1 MKYPPREECLINA
14 LGDDN
19 GESDMPL
26 AKLKQRSKPGDSPQV
41 ETVTYIIGV
50 MHILLIFC
58 VVSFLLRSHFEDGS
72 CTLGGALLK
81 AVSHLLPHPGPELH
95 GFSEE
100 GPYLEIYG
108 LFLPVLSQISIPCS
122 PPLSWSL
129 VLALISP
136 PHCAVVR
143 VYHATCKILIL
154 A

>member
-26 AKLKQRSKPGDSPQV
+26 AKLKQRSKPGELTPSRN
-41 ETVTYIIGV
+41 TYIIGV

-58 VVSFLLRSHFEDGS
+58 VFFLLRSHFEDSS

-81 AVSHLLPHPGPELH
+81 AVSHFLPHPGPELH
-95 GFSEE
+95 GVSEE

-108 LFLPVLSQISIPCS
+108 LLSLPVLSQISIPCS
-122 PPLSWSL
+122 PPLS
-129 VLALISP
+129 
-136 PHCAVVR
+136 
-143 VYHATCKILIL
+143 
-154 A
+154 